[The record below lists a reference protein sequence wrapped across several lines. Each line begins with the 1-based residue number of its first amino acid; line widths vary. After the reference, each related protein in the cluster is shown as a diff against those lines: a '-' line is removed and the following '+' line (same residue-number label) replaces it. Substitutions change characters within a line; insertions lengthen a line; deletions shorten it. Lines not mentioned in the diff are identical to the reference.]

1 MRVESPPKRER
12 LLKLRDEIKRVIDYR
27 SFYLRYC
34 PNAHLSG
41 GRLQT
46 LCPIP
51 AHTHSGTG
59 QPSLSI
65 DLTRGLFHCFS
76 RDEGGDAIRFYEL
89 MHEVKFSRAVH
100 ELARELGLAGWSQR
114 ERSLALRAAPD
125 EAATEQEP
133 LAQERVNAV
142 CEAFL
147 AACRAEDQAEGFNY
161 LARRGI
167 DGGTARRTG
176 VVYFPRRAYRRVM
189 RRMQEAFALEELQRS
204 GLFNARAHLTF
215 YRHRLLFPFRVE
227 GRAIYLQARTTAA
240 GVEPRWHNMRGGVP
254 SLYNVDALHELASR
268 SIVYLVEGF
277 TDTLTL
283 LAHNFAAV
291 GLVGASGLKAEW
303 LAPLGRF
310 RVVAALDPD
319 AAHPLAPSL
328 IPLFHPC
335 SFILYNHVSCFQ
347 RDAKVGVAFL
357 MSEQI
362 KDAVETEAAKLTVV
376 DKLRL
381 LLDITKKISRSLD
394 VDEVLELVM
403 DTLGSLL
410 PYDAAGIYVIE
421 CAMNIDSD
429 GKCEFPALKNFS
441 TTAVRG
447 YDIEELSGLHLKVGE
462 GLLGSVAQ
470 TGEPLIVADV
480 SLDPRYVNARRETC
494 SEMVAPI
501 ISNDEV
507 IGAFDLESDQKNAY
521 TEDDLEILMLL
532 ASQVAI
538 IIEKAMLHEQLIEK
552 KRLQAQLEVA
562 RHVQLELL
570 PARDPQLAGFDISAY
585 NFSTEEVS
593 GDYYDFVNLYE
604 DHLGIVIADVSGK
617 GVPAALL
624 MAFLRAS
631 LRAAIHTG
639 YAPNISMAK
648 VNNLLWES

>member
-1 MRVESPPKRER
+1 
-12 LLKLRDEIKRVIDYR
+12 
-27 SFYLRYC
+27 
-34 PNAHLSG
+34 
-41 GRLQT
+41 
-46 LCPIP
+46 
-51 AHTHSGTG
+51 
-59 QPSLSI
+59 
-65 DLTRGLFHCFS
+65 
-76 RDEGGDAIRFYEL
+76 
-89 MHEVKFSRAVH
+89 
-100 ELARELGLAGWSQR
+100 
-114 ERSLALRAAPD
+114 
-125 EAATEQEP
+125 
-133 LAQERVNAV
+133 
-142 CEAFL
+142 
-147 AACRAEDQAEGFNY
+147 
-161 LARRGI
+161 
-167 DGGTARRTG
+167 
-176 VVYFPRRAYRRVM
+176 
-189 RRMQEAFALEELQRS
+189 
-204 GLFNARAHLTF
+204 
-215 YRHRLLFPFRVE
+215 
-227 GRAIYLQARTTAA
+227 
-240 GVEPRWHNMRGGVP
+240 
-254 SLYNVDALHELASR
+254 
-268 SIVYLVEGF
+268 
-277 TDTLTL
+277 
-283 LAHNFAAV
+283 
-291 GLVGASGLKAEW
+291 
-303 LAPLGRF
+303 
-310 RVVAALDPD
+310 
-319 AAHPLAPSL
+319 
-328 IPLFHPC
+328 
-335 SFILYNHVSCFQ
+335 
-347 RDAKVGVAFL
+347 
-357 MSEQI
+357 MSELI
-362 KDAVETEAAKLTVV
+362 KDVAETETAKLTVV

-421 CAMNIDSD
+421 CAMKVD
-429 GKCEFPALKNFS
+429 GEGRCEFPALKNFS

-447 YDIEELSGLHLKVGE
+447 YDIEELSELHLKVGE
-462 GLLGSVAQ
+462 GLLGHVAQ

-507 IGAFDLESDQKNAY
+507 IGAFDLESDRKNAY

-538 IIEKAMLHEQLIEK
+538 IIEKAMLHEQLVEK

-648 VNNLLWES
+648 VNNLLWESIENNQYVTAFYGALDATNRTLAYANAGHNPPLMMDSEGHARFIERGGIPLGMFRDTRYYEYYLPVQAGQIILLYTDGITEATDEEGAEYGRQRLEEKVREGRELSARKLIDFLHADVLDWTGGRGATDDVTFVVIKAL